1 MELDPNIFAPNTYS
15 VLPMAPTMN
24 RILFR
29 LLSSSLILCL
39 CACSGVRQSGGGGG
53 GTSNATLLLTLCAT
67 PPSPAARLSILTFRA
82 TVTGVLLTPSSGSAV
97 AVGLVSGTASTYV
110 AEFTRLQSD
119 SALLSAA
126 VSVPAGTYNSLA
138 VTFSDVSLNF
148 CTQPSSGVAGCT
160 GLQQVTGSAGTAT
173 ASSGAF
179 PLTVTSGEKL
189 GLALDVNIPNAITAS
204 GQTISAVNLA
214 AANVLTA
221 TVLQAPSSTTD
232 LSSGQLAHID
242 DLYGV
247 VSNVSTSAPS
257 FTLQT
262 AYRGA
267 VSITANSS
275 TTYDPVCS
283 AQTFSCVTSGAL
295 AAVDAIL
302 NADGTLAVRNYS
314 PVSFT
319 ATSKDTIEGVV
330 TVPPNSVNQVFDIA
344 VTDASFAASNSL
356 LNGSIHPGDLVTVGV
371 VTPQPFFIVS
381 EGLTIPT
388 NSFSGSTDVSPIQP
402 GQTVAISASGFV
414 AANGSSAFAT
424 ATANGVALRFSRV
437 TATVVSPTSPQFSTS
452 NYPPYFGFT
461 TNPLVQ
467 ITTSGPGTI
476 TDFDGTSSFTA
487 VAGDSVSISALYFG
501 STTSPTA
508 PAWSFSAATIRKH

>member
-1 MELDPNIFAPNTYS
+1 
-15 VLPMAPTMN
+15 MN
-24 RILFR
+24 RILFC
-29 LLSSSLILCL
+29 LLSSSLIFSM
-39 CACSGVRQSGGGGG
+39 CACSGPKTGAGGGGGG
-53 GTSNATLLLTLCAT
+53 GTGNATLSLTLRAT
-67 PPSPAARLSILTFRA
+67 PPSPSAHLSILTFRA
-82 TVTGVLLTPSSGSAV
+82 TVTGVSLTPSSGSAV
-97 AVGLVSGTASTYV
+97 SVGLVSGTTASYV

-126 VSVPAGTYNSLA
+126 VSVPVGTYNSLA
-138 VTFSDVSLNF
+138 VTFSDVLLTY
-148 CTQPSSGVAGCT
+148 CTQPSSGVAGCSSGSLT
-160 GLQQVTGSAGTAT
+160 QVTGSAGAAT

-189 GLALDVNIPNAITAS
+189 GLTLNVNIANAITAS

-214 AANVLTA
+214 AANVLSA
-221 TVLQAPSSTTD
+221 AVLQAPSSTTD

-247 VSNVSTSAPS
+247 VSNVSASAQS

-275 TTYDPVCS
+275 TTYDPICS
-283 AQTFSCVTSGAL
+283 TQSFSCVTSGAL
-295 AAVDAIL
+295 AAIDAIL
-302 NADGTLAVRNYS
+302 NADGTLTVRNYS
-314 PVSFT
+314 PVLFT
-319 ATSKDTIEGVV
+319 AASKDTIEGVV
-330 TVPPNSVNQVFDIA
+330 TAPPSSANQVFNIS
-344 VTDASFAASNSL
+344 VTDASFAPSNSL
-356 LNGSIHPGDLVTVGV
+356 LSGSIHPGDLVSVGV

-402 GQTVAISASGFV
+402 GQTVAISVSGFV

-424 ATANGVALRFSRV
+424 ATAKGVALRFSRV
-437 TATVVSPTSPQFSTS
+437 TATIVSPTSPQFSTT

-467 ITTSGPGTI
+467 ITTTGSGTT
-476 TDFDGTSSFTA
+476 TDFDGTSSFTE
-487 VAGDSVSISALYFG
+487 VAGDTVSISALYFG
-501 STTSPTA
+501 STTSPTP

>member
-1 MELDPNIFAPNTYS
+1 
-15 VLPMAPTMN
+15 MN
-24 RILFR
+24 RILFG
-29 LLSSSLILCL
+29 LLSCSLILSL
-39 CACSGVRQSGGGGG
+39 CACSGVRQSGGSGG
-53 GTSNATLLLTLCAT
+53 GTGSATLSLTLRAT
-67 PPSPAARLSILTFRA
+67 PPSPSAQLSIMTFRA
-82 TVTGVLLTPSSGSAV
+82 TVTGVSLTPSSGSAV
-97 AVGLVSGTASTYV
+97 SVGLVSGTTGSYV

-138 VTFSDVSLNF
+138 VTFSDILLTF
-148 CTQPSSGVAGCT
+148 CTQPSSGVAGCS
-160 GLQQVTGSAGTAT
+160 GLLQVAGSASTAT
-173 ASSGAF
+173 ASSGLF

-247 VSNVSTSAPS
+247 VSNVSTSAQS
-257 FTLQT
+257 LTLQT

-314 PVSFT
+314 PVPFT

-330 TVPPNSVNQVFDIA
+330 TVPPSSVNQAFSIA
-344 VTDASFAASNSL
+344 VTDASFAASNSQ
-356 LNGSIHPGDLVTVGV
+356 LNSSVHPGDLVTVGV
-371 VTPQPFFIVS
+371 VAPQPFFIVS

-388 NSFSGSTDVSPIQP
+388 NSFSGSTDVSSIQP
-402 GQTVAISASGFV
+402 GQTVAISVSGFV
-414 AANGSSAFAT
+414 AANGSSAFST

-437 TATVVSPTSPQFSTS
+437 TGTVVNSTSPQFSATS
-452 NYPPYFGFT
+452 FPPYFGFT
-461 TNPLVQ
+461 INPLVQ
-467 ITTSGPGTI
+467 ITTTGPGTT
-476 TDFDGTSSFTA
+476 TDFDGTASFTEA
-487 VAGDSVSISALYFG
+487 AGDAVSISALYFG
-501 STTSPTA
+501 SATSPIP
-508 PAWSFSAATIRKH
+508 PAWSFSAATIRRH

>member
-1 MELDPNIFAPNTYS
+1 
-15 VLPMAPTMN
+15 MN
-24 RILFR
+24 RILYG
-29 LLSSSLILCL
+29 LLSSSLIFSM
-39 CACSGVRQSGGGGG
+39 CACSGLPKTGSGGGGG
-53 GTSNATLLLTLCAT
+53 AGNATLSLALRAT
-67 PPSPAARLSILTFRA
+67 PPPPSANLSILTFRA
-82 TVTGVLLTPSSGSAV
+82 TVSGVSLTPSSGSAV
-97 AVGLVSGTASTYV
+97 SVGLVSGTTRSYV

-138 VTFSDVSLNF
+138 VTFSDVLLTY
-148 CTQPSSGVAGCT
+148 CTQPSSGVAGCASGSLT
-160 GLQQVTGSAGTAT
+160 QVTGSAT

-179 PLTVTSGEKL
+179 PLTVTSDEKV
-189 GLALDVNIPNAITAS
+189 GLALNVNIPNAITAS

-247 VSNVSTSAPS
+247 VSNVSTSAQS

-283 AQTFSCVTSGAL
+283 AQTFSCATSGAL

-319 ATSKDTIEGVV
+319 ATSKDTIEGLV

-344 VTDASFAASNSL
+344 VTDASFAASNSP

-424 ATANGVALRFSRV
+424 ATANGVALRFVRV
-437 TATVVSPTSPQFSTS
+437 TATVVSPSSPQFSTT

-476 TDFDGTSSFTA
+476 TDFDGTSSFTE

-501 STTSPTA
+501 STASPTP